1 MERSLATQEQRTD
14 QVLLLWVNTQLWC
27 SPLGVTMGG
36 PLKNRPVKCPRE
48 VLLIK
53 EVAVALGCDN
63 VRALLAKPLS
73 RAQSEDKDKKR

>member
-1 MERSLATQEQRTD
+1 MVQSLAKREHRTD
-14 QVLLLWVNTQLWC
+14 QVLPLWVNTQTWC
-27 SPLGVTMGG
+27 STLGVTMGG
-36 PLKNRPVKCPRE
+36 PLNSSPMKCPRE